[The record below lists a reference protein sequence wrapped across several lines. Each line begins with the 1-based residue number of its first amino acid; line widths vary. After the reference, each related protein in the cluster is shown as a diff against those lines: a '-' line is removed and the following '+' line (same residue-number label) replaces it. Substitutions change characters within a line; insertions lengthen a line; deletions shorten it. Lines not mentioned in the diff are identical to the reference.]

1 MGRHSVPV
9 FHGLE
14 FLQDVIKTTE
24 FMLAGI
30 NALWAR
36 LTLIL
41 ARTVRR
47 GLKLALRRAKIII
60 LMPKNTI
67 CITMITLEGIDKIKA
82 EKKEMTYNKTI

>member
-1 MGRHSVPV
+1 MKIPSFRREPGCKVCLYLLSLALNNRWMGRHSVPV

-14 FLQDVIKTTE
+14 LLQDVIKTTE

-36 LTLIL
+36 RTLIL

-47 GLKLALRRAKIII
+47 GLKLALRRAQI
-60 LMPKNTI
+60 
-67 CITMITLEGIDKIKA
+67 
-82 EKKEMTYNKTI
+82 Y